1 MANDFM
7 KKEFWTNYI
16 YLLEKDKEKASVCSV
31 ETCIYLPMEPG
42 HRGTISG
49 GQTLTR
55 MRTNGF
61 VYFFAVRK
69 KLGK

>member
-1 MANDFM
+1 MSLWGKRILDQLYLLF
-7 KKEFWTNYI
+7 I

-31 ETCIYLPMEPG
+31 ETCIYLSMEPG

-49 GQTLTR
+49 GQTLAR

-61 VYFFAVRK
+61 IY
-69 KLGK
+69 LLL